1 MITRGELT
9 LITDLGESLRAFDAF
24 RTAFAIGAHPFPNH
38 YVGWQGGSVTVD
50 VYWHTSIGI
59 WGVFERRPPDEGKGA
74 ARFWNCF
81 GVADP
86 SKDSML
92 SITVEINPPHQG
104 EDRRTASVFLRDE
117 AGRFYVGH
125 SGKVGGGR
133 PGIGQRPFRDFSRHL
148 AWQEITTP
156 RGVREVVVFGPLKDR
171 EFPSMLAPFVH
182 TVAEFKESVTM
193 SR

>member
-1 MITRGELT
+1 MNTPGGLT

-24 RTAFAIGAHPFPNH
+24 KTAFAIGAHPFPNH

-81 GVADP
+81 GIADP
-86 SKDSML
+86 GKDSML

-104 EDRRTASVFLRDE
+104 ENRRTAGVF
-117 AGRFYVGH
+117 
-125 SGKVGGGR
+125 
-133 PGIGQRPFRDFSRHL
+133 
-148 AWQEITTP
+148 
-156 RGVREVVVFGPLKDR
+156 
-171 EFPSMLAPFVH
+171 
-182 TVAEFKESVTM
+182 SVTRRAAFTSVIREGLVAVDPVSVNGRSETSAATSHGKG
-193 SR
+193 SRRQEASERS